1 MQELCDQHMW
11 TLNVRCVTCS
21 WPEVREG
28 DGRRIL
34 RNVGTPIVRV
44 TRALPPLFT
53 KCTDKLERIAH
64 IECGTVS
71 TALHK
76 SLSYRFVVHGVPL
89 YR

>member
-1 MQELCDQHMW
+1 MDIECQVCDMFMA
-11 TLNVRCVTCS
+11 RS
-21 WPEVREG
+21 K
-28 DGRRIL
+28 GRRIL

-53 KCTDKLERIAH
+53 KCTNKLERIAH

-76 SLSYRFVVHGVPL
+76 SLSYRFIVHGVPL